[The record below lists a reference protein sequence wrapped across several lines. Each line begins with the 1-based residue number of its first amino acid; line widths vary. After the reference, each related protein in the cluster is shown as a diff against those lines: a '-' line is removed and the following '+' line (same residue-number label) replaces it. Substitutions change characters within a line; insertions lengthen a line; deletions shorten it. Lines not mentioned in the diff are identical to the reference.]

1 MIQRIQSIFLLLAAA
16 AGFGQF
22 VVPYLSTESGNAAA
36 TVPVLADTVLNPM
49 DNPGL
54 LGLCILSGIVS
65 LAAIFLFRN
74 RQMQARLGNGA
85 AIASLLLT
93 VLAVFVVYQTMQQLP
108 EGGSTR
114 YGAGLALPAIAI
126 LFNWLAVRFIRKD
139 ENLVRSMDRLR

>member
-1 MIQRIQSIFLLLAAA
+1 MIQRIQSIFLLLAAV

-22 VVPYLSTESGNAAA
+22 AAPYLSTESGNPAASLPA
-36 TVPVLADTVLNPM
+36 LNDLVLNPM

-54 LGLCILSGIVS
+54 LGLCALGGIIS

-74 RQMQARLGNGA
+74 RPLQARLSGGA

-93 VLAVFVVYQTMQQLP
+93 ILCAFVVFQITQQMP
-108 EGGSTR
+108 EGGKTQ
-114 YGAGLALPAIAI
+114 YGAGLGLPVLGFI
-126 LFNWLAVRFIRKD
+126 FNWLAVRFIRKD

>member
-1 MIQRIQSIFLLLAAA
+1 MIQRIQSVFLLLAAA

-22 VVPYLSTESGNAAA
+22 AAPYVRIESGNPAARLPA
-36 TVPVLADTVLNPM
+36 LADNVLNPF

-54 LGLCILSGIVS
+54 LGLCALSGIVS

-74 RQMQARLGNGA
+74 RPLQARLCGAA

-93 VLAVFVVYQTMQQLP
+93 VLTAFVVFQITQQMP
-108 EGGSTR
+108 AGGSLH
-114 YGAGLALPAIAI
+114 YGAGLALPATAM
-126 LFNWLAVRFIRKD
+126 LFDWLAARFIRKD